1 MIYLDNAAT
10 SRFKPKT
17 VLDALNYDIIHS
29 ANSGRA
35 GHSDAVEKSLKIAKC
50 REKILQVLGADDNY
64 SVIFT
69 KNCTEALNLAIFGAI
84 KGGEKV
90 VTSKNEHNSVLRPLY
105 HLANINKIKLT
116 VLEQN
121 QEHKLNLDDIKES
134 AKGAD
139 IFVFGGASNVTGATL
154 DIEEVGKIAKDNN
167 VLLIVDAAQ
176 SVPYINPNVET
187 NGIAMLACP
196 GHKGL
201 HGVQGTGFLVVRNDI
216 ELSPLLFGGTGTH
229 SQELLPSLE
238 LPDSF
243 EAGTMFSGGISAL
256 LEGIKWTYSR
266 INFIKNHIDRLS
278 KNLILGLADID
289 AVITVRE
296 LARMIKKNGI
306 MFNDLPDDSFDAP
319 FGLGSGAGTIF
330 GATGGVMEAALRTAY
345 ETLTHEELKNLD
357 FTDVRGV
364 EGIKEATY
372 TIAGNVIKVAVA
384 SGTANAK
391 KLLDMVKNGEKQY
404 DFIEIMACP
413 GGCVNGGGQPI
424 QPAYV
429 RNFTDVRAARAAG
442 LYADDK
448 ALPVRKSHENP
459 DIKRIYEEFFGKPN
473 SHLAHEILHTAYTV
487 RKKY

>member
-17 VLDALNYDIIHS
+17 VLDALNYDILHS

-84 KGGEKV
+84 KGGETV

-105 HLANINKIKLT
+105 HLARINKIKLK

-121 QEHKLNLDDIKES
+121 NEHKLNLEDIKES
-134 AKGAD
+134 AKEAD

-154 DIEEVGKIAKDNN
+154 DIEEVGKIARDNN

-176 SVPYINPNVET
+176 SVPYINPSVEA

-256 LEGIKWTYSR
+256 FEGVKWTYDR

-278 KNLILGLADID
+278 KNLILGLTDIVASIYTTETVCGVVSFNLGALDSTFVADILD
-289 AVITVRE
+289 S
-296 LARMIKKNGI
+296 NGI
-306 MFNDLPDDSFDAP
+306 AVRAGLHCAP
-319 FGLGSGAGTIF
+319 LVHEHLGTLSQGAVRISV
-330 GATGGVMEAALRTAY
+330 GVDT
-345 ETLTHEELKNLD
+345 
-357 FTDVRGV
+357 TD
-364 EGIKEATY
+364 KD
-372 TIAGNVIKVAVA
+372 VAVVL
-384 SGTANAK
+384 N
-391 KLLDMVKNGEKQY
+391 LLEN
-404 DFIEIMACP
+404 I
-413 GGCVNGGGQPI
+413 
-424 QPAYV
+424 V
-429 RNFTDVRAARAAG
+429 RQNIRQ
-442 LYADDK
+442 
-448 ALPVRKSHENP
+448 S
-459 DIKRIYEEFFGKPN
+459 
-473 SHLAHEILHTAYTV
+473 
-487 RKKY
+487 

>member
-17 VLDALNYDIIHS
+17 VLDALNYDILHS

-35 GHSDAVEKSLKIAKC
+35 GHRDAVEKSLKIAKC

-69 KNCTEALNLAIFGAI
+69 KNCTEALNLAIFGEI
-84 KGGEKV
+84 KGGETV

-105 HLANINKIKLT
+105 HLARINKIKLK
-116 VLEQN
+116 VLEQTN
-121 QEHKLNLDDIKES
+121 EHKLNLDDIKES

-154 DIEEVGKIAKDNN
+154 DIEEVGKIARDNN

-176 SVPYINPNVET
+176 SVPYINPSVEA

-229 SQELLPSLE
+229 SQDLLPSIE

-256 LEGIKWTYSR
+256 LEGVKWTYNR

-278 KNLILGLADID
+278 KNLILGLTDID
-289 AVITVRE
+289 ASIYTTETVCGVVSFNLGALE
-296 LARMIKKNGI
+296 STFVADILDSNGI
-306 MFNDLPDDSFDAP
+306 A
-319 FGLGSGAGTIF
+319 
-330 GATGGVMEAALRTAY
+330 
-345 ETLTHEELKNLD
+345 
-357 FTDVRGV
+357 
-364 EGIKEATY
+364 
-372 TIAGNVIKVAVA
+372 
-384 SGTANAK
+384 
-391 KLLDMVKNGEKQY
+391 
-404 DFIEIMACP
+404 
-413 GGCVNGGGQPI
+413 
-424 QPAYV
+424 
-429 RNFTDVRAARAAG
+429 VRAG
-442 LYADDK
+442 LHCAPLVHEHLGTLSQGAVRISVGVDTTDK
-448 ALPVRKSHENP
+448 DIAVVLNALENIVRQNIRQS
-459 DIKRIYEEFFGKPN
+459 
-473 SHLAHEILHTAYTV
+473 
-487 RKKY
+487 

>member
-17 VLDALNYDIIHS
+17 VLDAMNYDILHS

-35 GHSDAVEKSLKIAKC
+35 GHSDAVEKSLKTAKC

-105 HLANINKIKLT
+105 HLANINKIKLK

-121 QEHKLNLDDIKES
+121 NEHKLNLEDIKES

-154 DIEEVGKIAKDNN
+154 DIEEVGKIARDNN

-176 SVPYINPNVET
+176 SVPYINPSVET

-216 ELSPLLFGGTGTH
+216 ELYPLLFGGTGTH

-256 LEGIKWTYSR
+256 LEGIKWTYDR

-278 KNLILGLADID
+278 KKLIFGLQDIGATIFTNETVCGVVSFNLGALDSTFVADILD
-289 AVITVRE
+289 S
-296 LARMIKKNGI
+296 NGI
-306 MFNDLPDDSFDAP
+306 A
-319 FGLGSGAGTIF
+319 
-330 GATGGVMEAALRTAY
+330 
-345 ETLTHEELKNLD
+345 
-357 FTDVRGV
+357 
-364 EGIKEATY
+364 
-372 TIAGNVIKVAVA
+372 
-384 SGTANAK
+384 
-391 KLLDMVKNGEKQY
+391 
-404 DFIEIMACP
+404 
-413 GGCVNGGGQPI
+413 
-424 QPAYV
+424 
-429 RNFTDVRAARAAG
+429 VRAG
-442 LYADDK
+442 LHCAPLVHEHLGTLSQGAVRISVGVDTTDK
-448 ALPVRKSHENP
+448 DIAVVLNVLENIVRQNIRQS
-459 DIKRIYEEFFGKPN
+459 
-473 SHLAHEILHTAYTV
+473 
-487 RKKY
+487 